1 MVFRKIG
8 RRIERPLR
16 RFLPRSLFGRSLL
29 IVFVPLFVTQLVAFQ
44 LFYGNYLSLVSRRLA
59 DSVVAE
65 LAMTVRLVA
74 RFPNERD
81 WILDQ
86 ARREQQLVV
95 TYGDMSD
102 AKIQRTRNVLGPM
115 YDDLQDAVRRVFHT
129 SCRIDWHAT
138 SDNVRFELPYRGGLL
153 SVEVPRKRL
162 VTGPVWFF
170 LAWAGGSA
178 TILFGI
184 AGLFIRNQ
192 VRVIRGISHAAEQF
206 GIGRDDGPIHP
217 RGAREVRKA
226 AVAFNRMQARVNRFV
241 EQRTIV
247 LAGVSHDLRTPLTRL
262 RLSLA
267 MIPNAGVIE
276 AEALRPDIADMV
288 SDIAEMEALVNSYL
302 TFARGEGAE
311 APVETDLSALL
322 RRIAADTERAGGRIT
337 HIDIPDG
344 ISAVVR
350 PDALRRALANI
361 VENARTH
368 GGNISITLNRRET
381 EIFICIDDDG
391 EGIPPHL
398 REEVFQLFSRNRATV
413 SGSGLGLTIAR
424 DIMRAHGGEIT
435 LLDSPRGG
443 LRVLVR
449 LPTPD

>member
-1 MVFRKIG
+1 MIFRKFG
-8 RRIERPLR
+8 RHLERPIR

-65 LAMTVRLVA
+65 LAMTVRLV
-74 RFPNERD
+74 ERYPGDKD
-81 WILDQ
+81 WILEET
-86 ARREQQLVV
+86 RRAQQLII
-95 TYGDMSD
+95 TFGNFSD
-102 AKIQRTRNVLGPM
+102 AKIHHPRNALGPM
-115 YDDLQDAVRRVFHT
+115 DDDLQDAVKRVFHT
-129 SCRIDWHAT
+129 PCRIDWHAT
-138 SDNVRFELPYRGGLL
+138 SDDVRLEVPYHGGLL
-153 SVEVPRKRL
+153 IVEVPRKRL
-162 VTGPVWFF
+162 ATGPVWFF
-170 LAWAGGSA
+170 LAWAGGCA
-178 TILFGI
+178 TVLFGI
-184 AGLFIRNQ
+184 AGVFIRNQ
-192 VRVIRGISHAAEQF
+192 VRVIRKISHAAEQF
-206 GIGRDDGPIHP
+206 GIGRDEGPIHP

-276 AEALRPDIADMV
+276 AEALRPDIADMI
-288 SDIAEMEALVNSYL
+288 SDIVEMEALVNSYL

-311 APVETDLSALL
+311 KPLETDLGALL
-322 RRIAADTERAGGRIT
+322 RRIAADTERAGG
-337 HIDIPDG
+337 HILNVAIPEEV
-344 ISAVVR
+344 SAVVR

-361 VENARTH
+361 AENARTH
-368 GGNISITLNRRET
+368 GGNISMSLNRRDS

-391 EGIPPHL
+391 KGVPLHL
-398 REEVFQLFSRNRATV
+398 REEVFQLFSRNRASV

-424 DIMRAHGGEIT
+424 DILRAHGGEIT
-435 LLDSPRGG
+435 LLDSPLGG

-449 LPTPD
+449 LPTAD